1 MWGWFSKR
9 NSSGTRISRRE
20 GLGRRQV
27 VFDCETDGLDP
38 RKNGILTLG
47 AVEIVDRKIQLESS
61 FEWRLKRPSFDGGGA
76 EVHELTGRDLL
87 SGLDEREAVERFVSF
102 VGPDLLVGH
111 YVDFDVALIQESLK
125 RSGLPLLENKTF
137 DTLEVAR
144 RKFPDG
150 IEQRGHKSWALSKVC
165 QKVGLEHNGAH
176 TALGDAYMTAEL
188 FLYLTSE

>member
-9 NSSGTRISRRE
+9 GSTGTRLSPRD
-20 GLGRRQV
+20 GFGRRQV

-38 RKNGILTLG
+38 QKNRILSLG

-61 FEWRLKRPSFDGGGA
+61 FEWRLKRSSFDGGGA
-76 EVHELTGRDLL
+76 EIHEFTGRDLI
-87 SGLDEREAVERFVSF
+87 SGLEEEEAVKRFVDF
-102 VGPDLLVGH
+102 VGTDLLVGH
-111 YVDFDVALIQESLK
+111 FIDFDVALIQESLK
-125 RSGLPLLENKTF
+125 RSSMPLLENKTY

-150 IEQRGHKSWALSKVC
+150 VERGQKSWALSKVC
-165 QKVGLEHNGAH
+165 QKLGLEHHGAH